1 MRKSNTSDDND
12 EESSDTPSSN
22 TYSDGN
28 ETRKEED
35 NNSPMLSVAAMTGIS
50 QPQTLKLF
58 SQIQNTKVTMLINS
72 GSTHN
77 FIDSRVEK

>member
-1 MRKSNTSDDND
+1 MKKSNTRDDND

-28 ETRKEED
+28 ETGKEED

-50 QPQTLKLF
+50 QPKPSNCLAISKT
-58 SQIQNTKVTMLINS
+58 
-72 GSTHN
+72 
-77 FIDSRVEK
+77 